1 MTLLRRA
8 PYWIS
13 LPAAVGLAIWLSLA
27 GPERAFSVPINESS
41 GALHYMAQAKATLD
55 HGWWW
60 TNPSL
65 SAPSS
70 LHAAVLPRVSSVDHT
85 ILLAVGLFTSEVAS
99 AVNIAWLVMLML
111 GGVSTAW
118 CLRRLGSSSWAAWVA
133 GALFGLCPFALYYN
147 ISEPSLMPYL
157 VPFAATAALAL
168 ATNRWAEWP
177 RRDRRVVLAGCVL
190 LGSNGLDLAYFG
202 TWLTAIGAIAGA
214 VWVRSRAR
222 LAQGSAVPALIVL
235 AVTVSLLPMMV
246 ARQQEGYS
254 VDEHFLIGETE
265 RSGLK
270 IRQLL
275 GPLPEHWLPF
285 IRKWSA
291 REGEARFPYESENQY
306 ARLGI
311 VAGVGFIG
319 LVAALLLPSVAGSS
333 PHGDTIRSAS
343 RLTFALLLLATV
355 GGFGALIGLF
365 ISPRVYIYSRAAPYV
380 VFFSL
385 AVIAFWLDRV
395 AAGRPVGRL
404 VCAGVLVLGVADQ
417 LVAARLLN
425 KGLAKSRVEYRQLR
439 AFVGALEERLPPG
452 AMVFQLPVR
461 PFPYDSRLVGIMPYE
476 QFKPYLVSHHL
487 RWSYPALTQ
496 AQIRDEAAR
505 AGVDPAALPARL
517 AQDGFAA
524 VLVDRKG
531 YDDGGVAIVAALLA
545 ASGQTLPV
553 AQSCRYVAIDV
564 RR

>member
-365 ISPRVYIYSRAAPYV
+365 ISPRVYIYSRAYASCCGWSSSYLESRISGCLLRDLRQGRRASRRTGRGFVTSWLSSRRGCPTARWSTSCRFGPIRAIQASSGWV
-380 VFFSL
+380 STRISGRIWCRTSCAGAIPHSRRANRSSSETFSSGPS
-385 AVIAFWLDRV
+385 AS
-395 AAGRPVGRL
+395 GRPFSRRL
-404 VCAGVLVLGVADQ
+404 VS
-417 LVAARLLN
+417 LL
-425 KGLAKSRVEYRQLR
+425 
-439 AFVGALEERLPPG
+439 
-452 AMVFQLPVR
+452 
-461 PFPYDSRLVGIMPYE
+461 
-476 QFKPYLVSHHL
+476 
-487 RWSYPALTQ
+487 
-496 AQIRDEAAR
+496 
-505 AGVDPAALPARL
+505 
-517 AQDGFAA
+517 
-524 VLVDRKG
+524 
-531 YDDGGVAIVAALLA
+531 
-545 ASGQTLPV
+545 
-553 AQSCRYVAIDV
+553 C
-564 RR
+564 